1 MMKNVGIMY
10 FMQFYFK
17 FYIKATH

>member
-1 MMKNVGIMY
+1 MKNVGIMY